1 MSQAKLEN
9 AKLKTPE
16 TARGAAIKLG
26 QTAAQSTPSLADEL
40 EAERIRGKV
49 GALVMGARRA
59 QHKGRKDEARKLLK
73 QAFSI
78 DANDCGALELLGDL
92 FMEDGEQ
99 EKALKIFER
108 GLNFHPKHA
117 AFEQKIALCH
127 VDLDE
132 MRRDRDRR
140 AQILEQGGIEKWQL
154 LSTSRAFTLSALLPG
169 AGQAYVGKS
178 ERGLSFLGAAIF
190 SFLCWSLPLYF
201 GLKGARADGVRNLGD
216 GFGAALGSMN
226 GLGLLWFWGMFAGW
240 IVVYGYAAFDA
251 LSQAEKVNEL
261 RKQGWEVF
269 ED

>member
-1 MSQAKLEN
+1 MNGVEIKDAK
-9 AKLKTPE
+9 
-16 TARGAAIKLG
+16 AIKPIPV
-26 QTAAQSTPSLADEL
+26 AARSTPSLADEL
-40 EAERIRGKV
+40 EAERVHGKV

-59 QHKGRKDEARKLLK
+59 QHKSQPDEARKLLK

-78 DANDCGALELLGDL
+78 NANDAGALELLGDL

-108 GLNFHPKHA
+108 GLQFHPKHA

-140 AQILEQGGIEKWQL
+140 ALILEQGGVEKWQL
-154 LSTSRAFTLSALLPG
+154 LNTSRAFTLSALLPG
-169 AGQAYVGKS
+169 AGQAYAGQS

-190 SFLCWSLPLYF
+190 TFLCWSLPLYL
-201 GLKGARADGVRNLGD
+201 GLKGARADGVKNLGG
-216 GFGAALGSMN
+216 GFSAALGNMSS
-226 GLGLLWFWGMFAGW
+226 LGHLWFWGMFTGW

-251 LSQAEKVNEL
+251 LSQAEKVNDL

>member
-1 MSQAKLEN
+1 MSQVELEN
-9 AKLKTPE
+9 AELKKPE
-16 TARGAAIKLG
+16 CTRVEATKPLL
-26 QTAAQSTPSLADEL
+26 TAARSTPSLAEEL
-40 EAERIRGKV
+40 EAEHVRGKV

-59 QHKGRKDEARKLLK
+59 QHKGQKEEARKLLQ

-108 GLNFHPKHA
+108 GLKFHPKYS

-169 AGQAYVGKS
+169 AGQAYVGQS
-178 ERGLSFLGAAIF
+178 ERGLSFLGAAIGT
-190 SFLCWSLPLYF
+190 FLCWSLPLYF
-201 GLKGARADGVRNLGD
+201 GLKGARGDGAKSLGD
-216 GFGAALGSMN
+216 GFSAALGNMN
-226 GLGLLWFWGMFAGW
+226 SLGVLWFWGTLAGW
-240 IVVYGYAAFDA
+240 IAIYAYAAFDA
-251 LSQAEKVNEL
+251 MAQAEKVNDL